1 MQKIIDGGMFDS
13 TSVVETVDGF
23 PRGDKAVDAAFFARM
38 LRCFYRDGVLR
49 PTDGGLAVVPAG
61 GGIVV
66 QVRPGVAWIGGRM
79 AYLDEAASFTL
90 TAGHLYAV
98 TLRLDLDLRRF
109 TIEVEED
116 TGTAPLRG
124 TTVTELLL
132 ARVNVPMQ
140 ATAVTAAMITDKR
153 MDETV
158 CGAVG
163 GLTADKLVPRSGCVM
178 TGVLR
183 CGNESAGGS
192 AVRNIR
198 YGKTLPTDLADGE
211 IFLLLADD
219 GTDA

>member
-1 MQKIIDGGMFDS
+1 M
-13 TSVVETVDGF
+13 
-23 PRGDKAVDAAFFARM
+23 
-38 LRCFYRDGVLR
+38 
-49 PTDGGLAVVPAG
+49 
-61 GGIVV
+61 

-158 CGAVG
+158 CGAVDSVMAALQSVAYAANSGAVG